1 MRDTI
6 HRLAPVSGALVLT
19 EAITGSNYPSVWMH
33 LQAETPGSV
42 ISSGGSSLG
51 WALGAAVGAYIG
63 NGITNESGVRIK
75 HELVVVIVGDG
86 SYLFVWSTEFSVLD
100 GWEV

>member
-1 MRDTI
+1 MDTWSCCW
-6 HRLAPVSGALVLT
+6 RLYW
-19 EAITGSNYPSVWMH
+19 E
-33 LQAETPGSV
+33 
-42 ISSGGSSLG
+42 
-51 WALGAAVGAYIG
+51 
-63 NGITNESGVRIK
+63 NGIANESGVRIK